1 MSYDPSGYL
10 FDKTT
15 NLFFDQSTN
24 YFYNSEIGQYLY
36 WNAQNSTYVLATTDT
51 EESTQK
57 VSTAAPPP
65 QQVIYNLNNL

>member
-1 MSYDPSGYL
+1 MSYDSSGYL

-36 WNAQNSTYVLATTDT
+36 WNAQNSTYVLATAT
-51 EESTQK
+51 ESEASSQHLSTV
-57 VSTAAPPP
+57 VSQN
-65 QQVIYNLNNL
+65 QQVI